1 MAAMIADEWG
11 SASAE
16 LAKGSRSE
24 SDARHNGRMS
34 GWEDVAVIRS
44 AQNAKV
50 KRVRGAQAG
59 KEAGVVVLE
68 GERLVRDAVAS
79 GWAVELAL
87 IAEGAFELERVLERA
102 GEPGLHGAV
111 AAETRAE
118 VAFVDAELLAR
129 VSGLKS
135 GARVVALAREP
146 SLRALADLEITA
158 DALVLVIDGV
168 QDPTNLGALVRSAE
182 AAGACAIVH
191 VAGGAAPFHP
201 RALRGSMGSLLRMPV
216 YCAVDRA
223 AVVAGLASK
232 GVRLVRPDT
241 RGGTDW
247 RALDWSGAV
256 ALWIGGE
263 VSAADVDAEGVTIAM
278 TGAVESLNV
287 TVAAALLMF
296 AAGRVR

>member
-1 MAAMIADEWG
+1 
-11 SASAE
+11 
-16 LAKGSRSE
+16 
-24 SDARHNGRMS
+24 MS

-59 KEAGVVVLE
+59 KADGVVVLE

-79 GWAVELAL
+79 GWALELAL
-87 IAEGAFELERVLERA
+87 IAEGAFELERVLE
-102 GEPGLHGAV
+102 GV
-111 AAETRAE
+111 D

-129 VSGLKS
+129 VSGLRS

-146 SLRALADLEITA
+146 ELRALGDLEVAA
-158 DALVLVIDGV
+158 DGLVLVIDGV
-168 QDPTNLGALVRSAE
+168 QDPANLGALVRSAE
-182 AAGACAIVH
+182 AAGASAIVH
-191 VAGGAAPFHP
+191 VAGGAAPFHA
-201 RALRGSMGSLLRMPV
+201 RALRGSMGSLLRVPV
-216 YCAVDRA
+216 YCAADRA
-223 AVVAGLASK
+223 AVVAALVGK

-247 RALDWSGAV
+247 RAVDWSGAV

-263 VSAADVDAEGVTIAM
+263 VSAAEVEAEGVTIAM
-278 TGAVESLNV
+278 AGAVESLNV
-287 TVAAALLMF
+287 TVAAALLLF